1 MSAKE
6 KEEQA
11 EEVSVLDKP
20 DIIMESIGY
29 KSKKI
34 KLERRVELADW
45 VRKVTITI
53 DDKNDNDPISV
64 VFEGEW
70 SGRDLNLASKSL
82 LLEYGVYVRNR

>member
-1 MSAKE
+1 
-6 KEEQA
+6 
-11 EEVSVLDKP
+11 
-20 DIIMESIGY
+20 MESIGY